1 MTRGRGQGAG
11 DMNLKRDGQDKLQG
25 EMEQLKI
32 GKRRLKWKAAGAS
45 FLMLVWVILWV
56 VALGVTRRRLYT
68 GRYQE
73 FP

>member
-1 MTRGRGQGAG
+1 
-11 DMNLKRDGQDKLQG
+11 
-25 EMEQLKI
+25 MEQLKI